1 MGWVR
6 WVLAY
11 LTHDMGILVMQFEEV
26 YQGKVNKYVN
36 SNVASGTPWR
46 HTTGFDTQQL
56 HPQKSYECC
65 HVCHV
70 PKGNFQVCKNK
81 QLKQPKKGENR
92 GRPTTANQQRKIHID
107 IGLIYWY
114 QLVKIPPP
122 PMESSINICKFP
134 WLEFK
139 IHRCNDTNDSMES
152 WRTYPWLVQPRGCDA
167 FMLKRDGKHHYHI
180 VITLSILVPSSP
192 PPTCQ
197 CHLSF
202 QGISH

>member
-122 PMESSINICKFP
+122 PPWNPVSTYVNFLDWNSRSTDAMIQMIRWNPEGLIRDLFSPGVVTFSCWNGTES
-134 WLEFK
+134 
-139 IHRCNDTNDSMES
+139 T
-152 WRTYPWLVQPRGCDA
+152 
-167 FMLKRDGKHHYHI
+167 
-180 VITLSILVPSSP
+180 IT
-192 PPTCQ
+192 T
-197 CHLSF
+197 
-202 QGISH
+202 